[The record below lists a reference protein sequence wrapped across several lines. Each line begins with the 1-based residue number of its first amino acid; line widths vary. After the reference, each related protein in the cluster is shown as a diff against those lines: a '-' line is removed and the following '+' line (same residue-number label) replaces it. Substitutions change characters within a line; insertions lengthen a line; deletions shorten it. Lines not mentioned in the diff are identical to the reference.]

1 MNAVTQVPSASGTVA
16 LNHNAPVQLPK
27 LTDAQKEAIDKGMRA
42 LADKL
47 ASVVDEE
54 VNALVISIEHSKK
67 EVATG
72 PFRIMRWAMDHI
84 NTDTLALFPNPG
96 SDTGD
101 CPDKYEEV
109 YFRDGKKKFRA
120 TSFYLKWFLNTFP
133 EGQRIAAALAHIAL
147 AKDEKAN
154 QAAVPQEIRN
164 LDPVALEA
172 LREDLVSKQNSGVK
186 AVRDTFALIKQFDA
200 VNALK
205 GVTAEPLLDKDGN
218 VEKMQKPIHVYNVDQ
233 PKKEWGLYSISGFM
247 QFDPAKAAE
256 MGGTFDQLKL
266 TAKREQGEEEG
277 DPATSDAPVAINT
290 NKTLVARLGDI
301 HEFINNKLMAD
312 PKREAYGL
320 FLREHIAVAGSND
333 LIETLDDIRTFCAK
347 ILAIPSVAGRL
358 EDIVNGRAA
367 KAV

>member
-1 MNAVTQVPSASGTVA
+1 MNATAIQVPSAAGAVSV
-16 LNHNAPVQLPK
+16 LHNQAPVTLPK
-27 LTDAQKEAIDKGMRA
+27 LTDAQKEAIDKTMKA

-47 ASVVDEE
+47 ASVVDDE
-54 VNALVISIEHSKK
+54 VNSLVVAIEVNKK

-84 NTDTLALFPNPG
+84 DAATLALFPTPG

-109 YFRDGKKKFRA
+109 HFRDGKKKFRA
-120 TSFYLKWFLNTFP
+120 TSFYLKWFLSTFP
-133 EGQRIAAALAHIAL
+133 EGRRIAAALAHIAL

-186 AVRDTFALIKQFDA
+186 AVRDTFALMKQFDA

-256 MGGTFDQLKL
+256 LGGTFDALKL
-266 TAKREQGEEEG
+266 TAKRETPPDGGEGTG
-277 DPATSDAPVAINT
+277 DKPVPINT
-290 NKTLVARLGDI
+290 NATLSARINDVAEYIG
-301 HEFINNKLMAD
+301 NKLMAD
-312 PKREAYGL
+312 KKRELYGL
-320 FLREHIAVAGSND
+320 FLKDHIATLDSGD
-333 LIETLDDIRTFCAK
+333 LIYNLNEIKLFVDGV
-347 ILAIPSVAGRL
+347 LNIPAVQTRL
-358 EDIVNGRAA
+358 EEVNKKRNAA
-367 KAV
+367 